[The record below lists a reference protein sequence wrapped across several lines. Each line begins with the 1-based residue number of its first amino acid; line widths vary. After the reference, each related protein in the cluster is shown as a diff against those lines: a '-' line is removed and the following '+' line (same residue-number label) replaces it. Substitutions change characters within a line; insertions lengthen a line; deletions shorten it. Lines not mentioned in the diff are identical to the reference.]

1 MGTAGTSCGKAYRE
15 SFVTQT
21 ATSPLDATRP
31 ATTGAGPVTLH
42 LNAFQMLMF
51 SWAKLGA
58 YNAGQVMQVSGHAD
72 LDRWQNAVEGAV
84 HDLGLGI
91 PQFNQDG
98 NEVRFAPVD
107 SIHIQRVRVDW
118 ATYVN
123 EEINRSFDKNEF
135 PIRFAVLERD
145 DGSHYF
151 CAFYDHWI
159 GDSRAMRELMHRI
172 FARYQ
177 SPDGPLGLPRLV
189 LAAPPFEKLFQKRL
203 GQFKLWAMLR
213 QSVRNMRRHV
223 FAHRINLI
231 DPVDFTSH
239 CINLVLPEGLIQQVR
254 QKAKSQ
260 NASVN
265 DFFLAVLGQ
274 VMGEYTAKERY
285 FRKRRHCRRRS
296 HVGLGTIVDIRDA
309 AAENLDNVF
318 GLYLS
323 SYTTIL
329 RKPER
334 MPINRLLANIS
345 RGTRRVK
352 KTFASVRAYS
362 GLIVARFWWDT
373 YGDARWKAQMF
384 HRHVPVVA
392 GISNVNLTGS
402 WMDQCAESSL
412 DGPVVLDYL
421 RISPTGPLLPLVFT
435 LTTLREQLSLCVTYR
450 TTAFTRR
457 QVEDL
462 AEQFVHGLQEA
473 VQ

>member
-1 MGTAGTSCGKAYRE
+1 
-15 SFVTQT
+15 
-21 ATSPLDATRP
+21 
-31 ATTGAGPVTLH
+31 
-42 LNAFQMLMF
+42 MLMF

-58 YNAGQVMQVSGHAD
+58 YNAGQVMQVTGRAD
-72 LDRWQNAVEGAV
+72 LDRWQAAVEGAI

-98 NEVRFAPVD
+98 NEVRFSPVD
-107 SIHIQRVRVDW
+107 SVHIERIRADW
-118 ATYVN
+118 TTYVN
-123 EEINRSFDKNEF
+123 EEINRAFEKNEF
-135 PIRFAVLERD
+135 PIRFALLDRD
-145 DGSHYF
+145 DGTHYF

-159 GDSRAMRELMHRI
+159 GDSRAMRELMHHI
-172 FARYQ
+172 FVRYQ
-177 SPDGPLGLPRLV
+177 NPDGPMLLSRLV
-189 LAAPPFEKLFQKRL
+189 LDAPPFEKLFQKRL
-203 GQFKLWAMLR
+203 GRFKLWAMMR
-213 QSVRNMRRHV
+213 ESIRNMRRHV
-223 FAHRINLI
+223 FSHRINLI

-239 CINLVLPEGLIQQVR
+239 CIHLVLPDGLIQQAR
-254 QKAKSQ
+254 QKAKAQ

-265 DFFLAVLGQ
+265 DLFLAVLGQ
-274 VMGEYTAKERY
+274 VMGNYTAKERY

-296 HVGLGTIVDIRDA
+296 HVALGTIVDIRDA

-334 MPINRLLANIS
+334 LPIARLLEKIS
-345 RGTRRVK
+345 RTTRRVK

-384 HRHVPVVA
+384 HRHVPVTA

-402 WMDQCAESSL
+402 WMDQSAEGAV
-412 DGPVVLDYL
+412 DGPIVLDYL

-435 LTTLREQLSLCVTYR
+435 LTTLRDQLSLCVTYR
-450 TTAFTRR
+450 TTAFNRR
-457 QVEDL
+457 QAEEL
-462 AEQFVHGLQEA
+462 AAQFVQGLKDA